1 MYLESN
7 VTYSVLFLFYLLPQY
22 IQDKIRYISI
32 DINHPTIQQD
42 EQ

>member
-22 IQDKIRYISI
+22 IVDKIRYISI
-32 DINHPTIQQD
+32 DINRQTILQD
-42 EQ
+42 KQ